1 MKSDEME
8 DQNTSLPE
16 EALAINGD
24 KFTLPPLLRR
34 RFVIELDIPRPSFDE
49 KALPLMEELQREGNF
64 DLKQMK
70 EKWEFRL
77 EVKDK
82 VPRPKVRLTHSPQI
96 IRSVREGQPKT
107 SLELFPPVDDRP
119 ARFILEQD
127 RSDEHPTRFEDLE
140 GEIHQWLPQVMERFE
155 VERLGGFSL
164 LYQNEFRRARYPEFW
179 DVGNK
184 MFLGK
189 LLRLFQN
196 EIARDGFV
204 TPLSIEF
211 NTMAPELPHSRVLFQ
226 LKTMNPSEQEVAL
239 SLNLEFTSLTREQ
252 RVTRDQAWAEI
263 RKAHE
268 LLLDSFARHLTPD
281 ALEAFTP

>member
-1 MKSDEME
+1 MDDPDS
-8 DQNTSLPE
+8 QST
-16 EALAINGD
+16 EAANINGD
-24 KFTLPPLLRR
+24 QFTRPPLLRR
-34 RFVIELDIPRPSFDE
+34 RFVIELDISRAAFDE
-49 KALPLMEELQREGNF
+49 KALTLMEDLQRDGDF

-70 EKWEFRL
+70 ERWEFRL

-82 VPRPKVRLTHSPQI
+82 IPRPKVRLTHSPQI
-96 IRSVREGQPKT
+96 IRSARESRPKT
-107 SLELFPPVDDRP
+107 SLELFPPVDNQA

-140 GEIHQWLPQVMERFE
+140 AEIHQWLPRVMEHFD
-155 VERLGGFSL
+155 VERAGGFAL
-164 LYQNEFRRARYPEFW
+164 LYENEFRRARYPEFW

-226 LKTMNPSEQEVAL
+226 LKTMNQSEQEVAL

-268 LLLDSFARHLTPD
+268 LLLDSFARHLSPE
-281 ALEAFTP
+281 ALKAFTP

>member
-1 MKSDEME
+1 MDDPTPQPAEVL
-8 DQNTSLPE
+8 T
-16 EALAINGD
+16 INGD
-24 KFTLPPLLRR
+24 QFTLPPLLRR
-34 RFVIELDIPRPSFDE
+34 RFVIEMDISRAAFDE
-49 KALPLMEELQREGNF
+49 RALALMEDLQREADF
-64 DLKQMK
+64 DLKLMK

-96 IRSVREGQPKT
+96 IRSVREGRPKT
-107 SLELFPPVDDRP
+107 SVELFPPVDEQP

-127 RSDEHPTRFEDLE
+127 RTDEHPTRFEDLE
-140 GEIHQWLPQVMERFE
+140 VEIHQWLPRVMERFE
-155 VERLGGFSL
+155 VERVGGFAL

-179 DVGNK
+179 DEGNK

-211 NTMAPELPHSRVLFQ
+211 NTAVPELPQSRVLFQ
-226 LKTMNPSEQEVAL
+226 LKTMNQSDKEVAL
-239 SLNLEFTSLTREQ
+239 NLNLEFTSLSREQ
-252 RVTRDQAWAEI
+252 RVTKDKAWAEI
-263 RKAHE
+263 RTAHG
-268 LLLDSFARHLTPD
+268 LLFDSFARHLSPE
-281 ALEAFTP
+281 ALKAFTS